1 MEFWSRD
8 LLFIPYR
15 TRNKVHDLKKMM
27 WKEVAKG
34 EKLGLGMW
42 EISVRDLGP
51 RTFES
56 NLVRLPGRL
65 RDSKIS
71 IHEWLYMV
79 GRKMYPLL
87 QNIFNS

>member
-1 MEFWSRD
+1 M
-8 LLFIPYR
+8 I
-15 TRNKVHDLKKMM
+15 LKRMM

-34 EKLGLGMW
+34 EKFGLGMW

-56 NLVRLPGRL
+56 NLVKLPGRL
-65 RDSKIS
+65 RASNIS

-79 GRKMYPLL
+79 GRKIYPLL